1 MDEFGYLA
9 VILSIILG
17 LSVTQ
22 LLQGLSQ
29 VINARDRVRIYW
41 PAIGW
46 TLLLL
51 VIDVQAWWA
60 MFGYRNRHAW
70 TFLQFGVL
78 LLETIILYLLAALAL
93 PTPLGEE
100 TVDLR
105 ANYFRHARWFF
116 GSFVTVLLVSLM
128 KNVMMTGSLQ
138 GPLDLGFHL
147 FWIAG
152 ATIAAVTCN
161 DLFHKAFV
169 CVSAASFMVYI
180 AALFFELH

>member
-46 TLLLL
+46 ALLLL

-70 TFLQFGVL
+70 TFLQFAVL
-78 LLETIILYLLAALAL
+78 LLETIVLYLLAALAL
-93 PTPLGEE
+93 PTPFGEE

-116 GSFVTVLLVSLM
+116 GSFVTCASGQSHEKCCDDRFLAGTSRSGFSFILDRRGHHRSRDVQRSVP
-128 KNVMMTGSLQ
+128 Q
-138 GPLDLGFHL
+138 GICLRQCGFVRDLH
-147 FWIAG
+147 
-152 ATIAAVTCN
+152 CR
-161 DLFHKAFV
+161 
-169 CVSAASFMVYI
+169 
-180 AALFFELH
+180 ALF